1 MSTIPVRSKEVAR
14 TDGLRR
20 LSTVFHASDIVW
32 LVEAAY
38 DAYAQVWNF
47 DMLRQGA
54 QGNWVVQR
62 YSYDIHNDI
71 QHYRGER
78 VVANDQLPAIR
89 AKAERY
95 DSAAWAAGTVP
106 A

>member
-20 LSTVFHASDIVW
+20 LSTVFHASDLVW
-32 LVEAAY
+32 LVEASY
-38 DAYAQVWNF
+38 DAYAQVWHF

-54 QGNWVVQR
+54 QGSWVIQR
-62 YSYDIHNDI
+62 FSYDIHNDI

-78 VVANDQLPAIR
+78 VVANDQLHAIR
-89 AKAERY
+89 AASKRY
-95 DSAAWAAGTVP
+95 DSAAWAAGT
-106 A
+106 ATA

>member
-1 MSTIPVRSKEVAR
+1 MSTIPVRTPEAAR

-20 LSTVFHASDIVW
+20 LAKVFHTSDLVW
-32 LVEAAY
+32 LVEASY
-38 DAYAQVWNF
+38 DAYMQIWHY

-54 QGNWVVQR
+54 NGNWVIQR

-78 VVANDQLPAIR
+78 VVADAQLKAIR

-95 DSAAWAAGTVP
+95 DSALWATGT
-106 A
+106 ASL